1 MKISVVSG
9 GFDPIHSGHINYIS
23 AAKKMGDLLIV
34 MLNSDEWLKDKKG
47 KPFMP
52 FSERKQ
58 ILENIKDVD
67 KVIGFKD
74 DQVGSCINGLEK
86 IKSEYPNDTIIFCN
100 GGDRKKD
107 NIPEMQVQGI
117 KFEFGVGG
125 NNKDNSSSWIL
136 KDWKYESEERV
147 WGNFYTL
154 FSDSRVKLKE
164 LTIIPSKGM
173 SMQRHTLRDEI
184 WFISSGRCKV
194 NFSKN
199 SPEDFDEILLKKDD
213 IFSVKRSEWH
223 QIFNPYEEECKIL
236 EIQYGE
242 KTSEDD
248 IERYKYFSND
258 DLK

>member
-74 DQVGSCINGLEK
+74 DQVGSCINGLEI

-107 NIPEMQVQGI
+107 NIPEMQVRGI

-164 LTIIPSKGM
+164 STILPSKGM
-173 SMQRHTLRDEI
+173 SMQRHRLRDEI

-199 SPEDFDEILLKKDD
+199 SPEDFNEILLKKDD
-213 IFSVKRSEWH
+213 IFSVQRSEWH

-242 KTSEDD
+242 KTSEED
-248 IERYKYFSND
+248 IERFKHFSKE
-258 DLK
+258 DLL